1 MNGRQQRNL
10 HHGANR
16 LANQLANLHGM
27 IGHQLTSRHASQHG
41 MIGHR
46 LANQHGMNG
55 HRIANQLANQRAS
68 LYHGANQLTNRL
80 ASQLTNQQ
88 TNRLPNQLTNQHG
101 SREDPIMATSTAS
114 TESTPSRAIQSGTM
128 KKAGINISSGKTS

>member
-1 MNGRQQRNL
+1 MNGRQPRNL

-16 LANQLANLHGM
+16 LANQL
-27 IGHQLTSRHASQHG
+27 TSQHG

-46 LANQHGMNG
+46 LANQHGMTG
-55 HRIANQLANQRAS
+55 HRIITNQLANQRAS
-68 LYHGANQLTNRL
+68 LYHGVNQLTNRL
-80 ASQLTNQQ
+80 ANQLTNQQ
-88 TNRLPNQLTNQHG
+88 TNQHG

-128 KKAGINISSGKTS
+128 KKAGINISGGKT

>member
-1 MNGRQQRNL
+1 MNGRQPRNL
-10 HHGANR
+10 HHGANQ
-16 LANQLANLHGM
+16 LANRLANLHGM

-41 MIGHR
+41 MIGHQ

-80 ASQLTNQQ
+80 ANQLTNQQ
-88 TNRLPNQLTNQHG
+88 TNQHG

-128 KKAGINISSGKTS
+128 KKAGINISGGKT

>member
-10 HHGANR
+10 HHGASR
-16 LANQLANLHGM
+16 LANQLASLHGM
-27 IGHQLTSRHASQHG
+27 IGRRLTSRLTS
-41 MIGHR
+41 
-46 LANQHGMNG
+46 QHGMNG

-88 TNRLPNQLTNQHG
+88 TNRLPNQQTNQHG

-128 KKAGINISSGKTS
+128 KKAGINISGGKT

>member
-10 HHGANR
+10 HHGASR
-16 LANQLANLHGM
+16 LANQLASLHGM
-27 IGHQLTSRHASQHG
+27 IGHRLTSRHASQHG
-41 MIGHR
+41 MIGHQ

-80 ASQLTNQQ
+80 ANQLTNQQ
-88 TNRLPNQLTNQHG
+88 TNRLPNKLTNQHG

-128 KKAGINISSGKTS
+128 KKAGINISGGKT

>member
-10 HHGANR
+10 HHGASR
-16 LANQLANLHGM
+16 LANQLASLHGM
-27 IGHQLTSRHASQHG
+27 IGHRLTSRHASQHG
-41 MIGHR
+41 MIGHQ
-46 LANQHGMNG
+46 L
-55 HRIANQLANQRAS
+55 ANQLANQRAS

-80 ASQLTNQQ
+80 ANQLTNQQ
-88 TNRLPNQLTNQHG
+88 TNQHG

-128 KKAGINISSGKTS
+128 KKAGINISGGKT

>member
-10 HHGANR
+10 HHGASR
-16 LANQLANLHGM
+16 LANQLASLHGM
-27 IGHQLTSRHASQHG
+27 IGRRLTSRLTS
-41 MIGHR
+41 
-46 LANQHGMNG
+46 QHGMNG

-80 ASQLTNQQ
+80 ANHLTNQQ
-88 TNRLPNQLTNQHG
+88 TNRLPNQQTNQHG

-128 KKAGINISSGKTS
+128 KKAGINISGGKT